1 MTNNTGKFETH
12 GMSEQAASAVG
23 WDGAKRNPSIRCS
36 ETFEAG
42 IPLHSIPAY
51 AAH

>member
-1 MTNNTGKFETH
+1 MGKLNLFDVKKDPVT
-12 GMSEQAASAVG
+12 VG
-23 WDGAKRNPSIRCS
+23 WDGAKRNPSIRCF

-51 AAH
+51 DAVVIH